1 MNVHD
6 NVTPILDK
14 NYNSYPKFAYNVGNI
29 MVRIPFIDKG
39 SSAIISSYR
48 RSISLSKILSCLG
61 IVLTLYLIYIN
72 LNPISNNLKST
83 EDNSSNSA
91 FNPNDKLDYEIKISN
106 SIFKGFNKNLNPY
119 QIQAVQAV
127 RTLGNQYK
135 LEEINATYKISD
147 NKDLVISAK
156 NGILNENSHM
166 LKLKNDVQFFLGES
180 RLNAQEAQLNL
191 LNKETYS
198 NTGVVLSY
206 KNCKITSNN
215 FSATHD
221 NDIINFKGN
230 VSTVI
235 DVSDF

>member
-6 NVTPILDK
+6 NV
-14 NYNSYPKFAYNVGNI
+14 GNI
-29 MVRIPFIDKG
+29 MVKIPFIDKS

-61 IVLTLYLIYIN
+61 IILTLCLIYIN
-72 LNPISNNLKST
+72 LNPISNNSKST

-91 FNPNDKLDYEIKISN
+91 FNPNDKDYEIKISN

-119 QIQAVQAV
+119 QIQTVQAV

-135 LEEINATYKISD
+135 LEEINATYKIND

-156 NGILNENSHM
+156 NGILNESSHI
-166 LKLKNDVQFFLGES
+166 LKLENDVQFFLGES
-180 RLNAQEAQLNL
+180 TLKAQEAQLNL

>member
-1 MNVHD
+1 
-6 NVTPILDK
+6 
-14 NYNSYPKFAYNVGNI
+14 
-29 MVRIPFIDKG
+29 MVKISFIDKG

-72 LNPISNNLKST
+72 LNPISNNSKST

-91 FNPNDKLDYEIKISN
+91 FDLNDKLDYEIKISN

-180 RLNAQEAQLNL
+180 TLKAQEAQLNL

>member
-1 MNVHD
+1 
-6 NVTPILDK
+6 
-14 NYNSYPKFAYNVGNI
+14 
-29 MVRIPFIDKG
+29 MVKIPFIDKG

-72 LNPISNNLKST
+72 LNPISNNSKST

-180 RLNAQEAQLNL
+180 TLNAQEAQLNL

-198 NTGVVLSY
+198 NTRVVLSY